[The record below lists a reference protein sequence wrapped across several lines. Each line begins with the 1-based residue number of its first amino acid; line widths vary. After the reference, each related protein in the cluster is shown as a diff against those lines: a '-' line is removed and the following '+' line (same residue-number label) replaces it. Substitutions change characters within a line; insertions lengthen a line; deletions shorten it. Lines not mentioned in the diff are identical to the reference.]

1 MFQPAASIRTQ
12 VQNESVVVIGNLPE
26 HRNFGF
32 HNLLYFAAQTD
43 RVVVAF
49 AIDHD
54 AVRHPAHLEVELLEV
69 ANFNW
74 RVVKNVKAF
83 GAKTIFLSN
92 NGWQSS
98 CDFPTRRRHYP

>member
-1 MFQPAASIRTQ
+1 MFQPAAGIRTQ
-12 VQNESVVVIGNLPE
+12 MQNESVVVIGNLPE

-32 HNLLYFAAQTD
+32 HNLLYFVAQTD
-43 RVVVAF
+43 RLVVAF

-54 AVRHPAHLEVELLEV
+54 AMPYTAHLEVEFFEV

-74 RVVKNVKAF
+74 RVVENVKGL
-83 GAKTIFLSN
+83 GAKSIFLTN

-98 CDFPTRRRHYP
+98 RDFPTRRRHYP